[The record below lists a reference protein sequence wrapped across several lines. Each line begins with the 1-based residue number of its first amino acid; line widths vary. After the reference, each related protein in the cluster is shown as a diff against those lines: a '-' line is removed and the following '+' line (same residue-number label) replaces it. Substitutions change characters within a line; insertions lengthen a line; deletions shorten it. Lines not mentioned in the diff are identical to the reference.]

1 MDNLRIFR
9 AETARPSQGL
19 KVQEGEARRPQG
31 DVLDY
36 LKKGV
41 SKLSVAKIIGC
52 SPSTLYEWIYR
63 NKLKSYVRRRGQK

>member
-1 MDNLRIFR
+1 VRLDDHKGI
-9 AETARPSQGL
+9 
-19 KVQEGEARRPQG
+19 
-31 DVLDY
+31 VLDY

-52 SPSTLYEWIYR
+52 SPSTLYDWLYR